1 MINWFLTSCNNLVL
15 IALGLLVALKA
26 MLRFSDVEVFGN
38 LS

>member
-1 MINWFLTSCNNLVL
+1 MINWFLTFSNFVL

-26 MLRFSDVEVFGN
+26 ILRFSDDRVFGN